1 MYNHEPD
8 GYSCPFCRRT
18 SLDMGLGSSIQHSD
32 IVFDNGTVTA
42 FLAAIQRNPN
52 DGSVLVIPNNHYE
65 NIYDMPVGLLAQIH
79 ELSRRI
85 AIAQKNVY
93 ACHGVSLRQHNE
105 PAGSQD
111 VWHYHLQVTPRYQGD
126 NFYVD
131 YENGKRV
138 MPAEER
144 AGHAK
149 HLREQLSNWRS
160 TLAERLA

>member
-18 SLDMGLGSSIQHSD
+18 SLDMGLGSGIHHTD

-52 DGSVLVIPNNHYE
+52 DGSALVIPNNNYE
-65 NIYDMPVGLLAQIH
+65 NIYDMPVDLLAQ
-79 ELSRRI
+79 
-85 AIAQKNVY
+85 N
-93 ACHGVSLRQHNE
+93 
-105 PAGSQD
+105 
-111 VWHYHLQVTPRYQGD
+111 QGD
-126 NFYVD
+126 NFYAD